1 MILESSNL
9 LSYRNKVE
17 PDTISRS
24 LYHFQ
29 LNHPPAFYF
38 IETGHETCVTK
49 TYAAMLQKNV
59 NVTMIR
65 VDYFYFPFL
74 HCLTWTAT
82 VINTCSIASLDGL
95 IYLDVDKI
103 LCNVLFNVE

>member
-1 MILESSNL
+1 MNASKDTATRNL
-9 LSYRNKVE
+9 YNFQMKYR
-17 PDTISRS
+17 
-24 LYHFQ
+24 
-29 LNHPPAFYF
+29 PAFCF
-38 IETGHETCVTK
+38 IETGHVTCMTK

-82 VINTCSIASLDGL
+82 VINTCSIASLD
-95 IYLDVDKI
+95 V
-103 LCNVLFNVE
+103 

>member
-9 LSYRNKVE
+9 LSYRKICKVE

-82 VINTCSIASLDGL
+82 VINTCSIASLDG
-95 IYLDVDKI
+95 
-103 LCNVLFNVE
+103 